1 MTAPPRRAVLGR
13 GLSAL
18 IPGGAADAP
27 PQVGTQSG
35 PQTLPIEQLRPSDK
49 QPRTEFDEQA
59 IADLAA
65 SIQENGL
72 IQPIVVRQVGPEAYA
87 IIAGER
93 RWRASN
99 RAGLREVP
107 VVIRDVTE
115 SHAYQL
121 ALIENV
127 QRQDLRPLEEAE
139 AYQHLMEAARLTQEE
154 VAKRVGKDRAT
165 VANALRLLRVG
176 PGLRARLAAGQLT
189 AGHVRALLVLDE
201 EADQDAIAAQVEAQ
215 GWSVRET
222 ERQARQR
229 RESRARG
236 ELPESDAAQGR
247 TTRLCG
253 RNRRAPRQNPSTHP
267 RQRAKAFVALRIRLR
282 PSSEAPWARRSIS
295 SSAGAP
301 AASRC
306 GSTASRSSN
315 ASWTCSHAS
324 RASSPAPG

>member
-18 IPGGAADAP
+18 IPGGAADAQ

-35 PQTLPIEQLRPSDK
+35 PQTLPIEHLRPSDK
-49 QPRTEFDEQA
+49 QPRTEFDDQA

-176 PGLRARLAAGQLT
+176 PGLRARLATGQLT
-189 AGHVRALLVLDE
+189 AGHVRALLVLDDE
-201 EADQDAIAAQVEAQ
+201 VDQDAIAAQVEAQ

-236 ELPESDAAQGR
+236 ELPESDAAQGQNDQAQR
-247 TTRLCG
+247 PQPPRSPAKPEHTPTPESEGFRRASDTLETQLRGALGAPVNIVQRGGSGRIEVRFHSLAELERLVDLLTRLEG
-253 RNRRAPRQNPSTHP
+253 
-267 RQRAKAFVALRIRLR
+267 L
-282 PSSEAPWARRSIS
+282 
-295 SSAGAP
+295 
-301 AASRC
+301 
-306 GSTASRSSN
+306 
-315 ASWTCSHAS
+315 
-324 RASSPAPG
+324 

>member
-1 MTAPPRRAVLGR
+1 MNATPRRAVLGR

-18 IPGGAADAP
+18 IPGGANDNTTAP
-27 PQVGTQSG
+27 LSQGG
-35 PQTLPIEQLRPSDK
+35 PQTLPIDQLRPSDK
-49 QPRTEFDEQA
+49 QPRTEFDDAA
-59 IADLAA
+59 IAELSA
-65 SIQENGL
+65 SILENGL
-72 IQPIVVRQVGPEAYA
+72 IQPIVVRQIEPDAYA

-139 AYQHLMEAARLTQEE
+139 AYQHLMDAARLTQDE
-154 VAKRVGKDRAT
+154 VARRVGKDRAT

-176 PGLRARLAAGQLT
+176 PALRTRLSAGQLT
-189 AGHVRALLVLDE
+189 AGHVRALLVLEYE
-201 EADQDAIAAQVEAQ
+201 EDQIDLATLAETH

-229 RESRARG
+229 REARAGG
-236 ELPESDAAQGR
+236 ELPAPSTPALQRDSPASEGRRHPAEREPPPPQASEGYRRAADTLETQLRGALGAPVNIVQRAGSGR
-247 TTRLCG
+247 IEVRFHSLAELERLVDLLTRLEG
-253 RNRRAPRQNPSTHP
+253 
-267 RQRAKAFVALRIRLR
+267 L
-282 PSSEAPWARRSIS
+282 
-295 SSAGAP
+295 
-301 AASRC
+301 
-306 GSTASRSSN
+306 
-315 ASWTCSHAS
+315 
-324 RASSPAPG
+324 

>member
-1 MTAPPRRAVLGR
+1 MAR
-13 GLSAL
+13 G
-18 IPGGAADAP
+18 ADC
-27 PQVGTQSG
+27 
-35 PQTLPIEQLRPSDK
+35 
-49 QPRTEFDEQA
+49 
-59 IADLAA
+59 
-65 SIQENGL
+65 
-72 IQPIVVRQVGPEAYA
+72 
-87 IIAGER
+87 
-93 RWRASN
+93 
-99 RAGLREVP
+99 AGLREVP

-236 ELPESDAAQGR
+236 ELPESDAAQGQNDEALR
-247 TTRLCG
+247 PQPPRSPAKPEHTPTPESEGFRRASDTLETQLRGALGAPVNIVQRGGSGRIEVRFHSLAELERLVDLLTRLEG
-253 RNRRAPRQNPSTHP
+253 
-267 RQRAKAFVALRIRLR
+267 L
-282 PSSEAPWARRSIS
+282 
-295 SSAGAP
+295 
-301 AASRC
+301 
-306 GSTASRSSN
+306 
-315 ASWTCSHAS
+315 
-324 RASSPAPG
+324 

>member
-1 MTAPPRRAVLGR
+1 MSAPPRRAVLGR

-27 PQVGTQSG
+27 PQAGAQSG

-49 QPRTEFDEQA
+49 QPRTEFDDQA

-72 IQPIVVRQVGPEAYA
+72 IQPIVVRQVGPDTYA

-165 VANALRLLRVG
+165 VSNALRLLRVG
-176 PGLRARLAAGQLT
+176 VGLRARLAAGQLT
-189 AGHVRALLVLDE
+189 AGHVRALLVLDD
-201 EADQDAIAAQVEAQ
+201 EADQDAIAAQAEAQ

-236 ELPESDAAQGR
+236 ELPETDIAQGQNDEGLR
-247 TTRLCG
+247 PQPPRSPAKPEHTPTTENEGFRRASDTLETQLRAALGAPVNIVQRAGSGRIEVRFHSLGELERLVDLLTRLEG
-253 RNRRAPRQNPSTHP
+253 
-267 RQRAKAFVALRIRLR
+267 L
-282 PSSEAPWARRSIS
+282 
-295 SSAGAP
+295 
-301 AASRC
+301 
-306 GSTASRSSN
+306 
-315 ASWTCSHAS
+315 
-324 RASSPAPG
+324 

>member
-18 IPGGAADAP
+18 IPGGSAETAP
-27 PQVGTQSG
+27 PTPSQGG
-35 PQTLPIEQLRPSDK
+35 PQTLPIDQLRPSDK
-49 QPRTEFDEQA
+49 QPRTEFDDQA

-154 VAKRVGKDRAT
+154 VAQRVGKDRAT

-189 AGHVRALLVLDE
+189 AGHVRALLVLDDE
-201 EADQDAIAAQVEAQ
+201 VDQDAVATQVETH

-229 RESRARG
+229 REERARG
-236 ELPESDAAQGR
+236 DVPELTPQPAPHEPASPAG
-247 TTRLCG
+247 
-253 RNRRAPRQNPSTHP
+253 RRAPSTSEP
-267 RQRAKAFVALRIRLR
+267 QAAPVSEGYRRAADTLETQLRGALGAPVNIVQRAGSGRIEVRFHSLAELERLVDLLTR
-282 PSSEAPWARRSIS
+282 LE
-295 SSAGAP
+295 GL
-301 AASRC
+301 
-306 GSTASRSSN
+306 
-315 ASWTCSHAS
+315 
-324 RASSPAPG
+324 

>member
-1 MTAPPRRAVLGR
+1 MADENRPRLGR
-13 GLSAL
+13 GLAAL
-18 IPGGAADAP
+18 IGDASAEIARPDAP
-27 PQVGTQSG
+27 RAPQRKV
-35 PQTLPIEQLRPSDK
+35 PIEFLRPN
-49 QPRTEFDEQA
+49 PRNPRKHFDEEHLQELT
-59 IADLAA
+59 D
-65 SIQENGL
+65 SIRARGL
-72 IQPIVVRQVGPEAYA
+72 IQPIVVRALPQMPDVYE

-115 SHAYQL
+115 SHADQL

-165 VANALRLLRVG
+165 IANALRLLRVG

-189 AGHVRALLVLDE
+189 AGHVRALLVLDDE
-201 EADQDAIAAQVEAQ
+201 VDQDAIAAQVEAQ

-236 ELPESDAAQGR
+236 ELPESDAAQGQNDEALR
-247 TTRLCG
+247 PQPPRSPAKPEHTPTPESEGFRRASDTLETQLRGALGAPVNIVQRGGSGRIEVRFHSLAELERLVDLLTRLEG
-253 RNRRAPRQNPSTHP
+253 
-267 RQRAKAFVALRIRLR
+267 L
-282 PSSEAPWARRSIS
+282 
-295 SSAGAP
+295 
-301 AASRC
+301 
-306 GSTASRSSN
+306 
-315 ASWTCSHAS
+315 
-324 RASSPAPG
+324 